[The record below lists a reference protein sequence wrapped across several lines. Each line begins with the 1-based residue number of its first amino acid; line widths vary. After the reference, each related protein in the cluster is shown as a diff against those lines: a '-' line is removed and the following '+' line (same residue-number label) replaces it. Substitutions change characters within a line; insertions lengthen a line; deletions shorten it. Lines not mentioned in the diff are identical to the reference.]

1 MIMKLRNLFIAA
13 FAAVGLFSS
22 CDDKSGLG
30 ALAIELSDY
39 ELELKAAG
47 EEKSIKV
54 SASEDWFA
62 EVDWK
67 GAEAWLDISPAEGK
81 AGENQAVVITATDNS
96 NGYNRSIDVKFS
108 IGVKSKWLK
117 VKQLGGRGELVK
129 EYTQISKIREKTPA
143 ASDATITLGDNL
155 LVKGTVISN
164 AELDNFTS
172 GKTCYIQDETGGLQ
186 IFFGEN
192 HPFAFGD
199 VVEIDLSGATLMN
212 YKGSSEISG
221 LPLDK
226 AYKIGTT
233 TVTAKVVSMADFLAN
248 KYEGQYIE
256 VDTPVQVS
264 ESDLSKTWVVG
275 GAHTNINME
284 DAAGN
289 KFLVRSGKY
298 SSFGAQTVAQ
308 GSGKIKGIASIY
320 NSDIQL
326 VFAQTS
332 DYAGLTGARFVKE
345 VVAASA
351 EGLVV
356 AVSEKTYLIKTA
368 DGYAYVF
375 VGSDGSHTLKVG
387 DQVTVDGEADVYNGV
402 PQIINPTATVASSD
416 NTVTHPT
423 PVVLDAAAMDAYNA
437 ETGLFGY
444 VTVTGNYSVSS
455 GKYHNLAVA
464 GASRTGSIVYP
475 SDIPSEYQGMNLDVT
490 GYFVGISG
498 SVYFNII
505 VTDIKVSDEQPEAP
519 EGIACDMIDKIANLT
534 AGTYYMAGYLEEYK
548 GNKSTTTFAPY
559 SYHVWTGE
567 VLKSGDNSD
576 CVTVNCSYT
585 DGELTAK
592 TGTTEVPGEI
602 ELVAVAGKEN
612 TYYVKVGNQY
622 LASTESG
629 VNRRLALGD
638 SQAEWVATDNSNGGI
653 TLSSNSVYLGTAGA
667 ETKLIRS
674 YKGEST
680 LKYGLVFFKK
690 K

>member
-1 MIMKLRNLFIAA
+1 MKLRNLFIAA

-22 CDDKSGLG
+22 CEDKSGLG

-172 GKTCYIQDETGGLQ
+172 GKTCYVQDETGGLQ

-226 AYKIGTT
+226 AYKTGTA

-248 KYEGQYIE
+248 KYEGQYVEI
-256 VDTPVQVS
+256 DTPVQVS

-284 DAAGN
+284 DADGN

-308 GSGKIKGIASIY
+308 GSGKIKGIASVY

-356 AVSEKTYLIKTA
+356 AVSEKSYLIKTA

-548 GNKSTTTFAPY
+548 GTSGTTTFRPY
-559 SYHVWTGE
+559 SYQVWTGTLE
-567 VLKSGDNSD
+567 KSGDDSD
-576 CVTVNCSYT
+576 GVTISCSYSEGMMT
-585 DGELTAK
+585 PKL
-592 TGTTEVPGEI
+592 GTVQLPADV
-602 ELVAVAGKEN
+602 ELVAVTDKNN
-612 TYYVKVGNQY
+612 TYYVKVGDKY
-622 LASTESG
+622 LYSTESA
-629 VNRRLALGD
+629 VNRKLALGD
-638 SQAEWVATDNSNGGI
+638 TQAEWVATDNPKGGI
-653 TLSSNSVYLGTAGA
+653 SLSTNSVWLGTGSAASKIIRTYNA
-667 ETKLIRS
+667 ESKVS
-674 YKGEST
+674 H
-680 LKYGLVFFKK
+680 GLVFFKK